1 MFGGIFGKK
10 RAGAKPQASSPTSK
24 ASAAQPSVEMI
35 RVYDNFGRE
44 LEMPKEE
51 WRTRVLPGAIQGA
64 WNDADRLYSVVA
76 GALGDGL
83 FSDVLAAAGRAAEL
97 EPANPRG
104 ACVYAIALM
113 KVGRPEEAERV
124 LASYVERNG
133 EDGAVLTNLAKA
145 QAERGDEVQ
154 SGRTLWR
161 ALEVDPNQ
169 DNGLGWYWALVRER
183 DGDAAGVEALRGVA
197 NLPGSWRAQLWLA
210 RLALQSGGVGDA
222 LDLYDQSLGRMPTPT
237 PADALTQ
244 MSGDLGNAG
253 CSWANGWRQ
262 PHQSID
268 RHWETRSG

>member
-161 ALEVDPNQ
+161 ALEVDPTS
-169 DNGLGWYWALVRER
+169 R
-183 DGDAAGVEALRGVA
+183 
-197 NLPGSWRAQLWLA
+197 
-210 RLALQSGGVGDA
+210 
-222 LDLYDQSLGRMPTPT
+222 
-237 PADALTQ
+237 
-244 MSGDLGNAG
+244 
-253 CSWANGWRQ
+253 
-262 PHQSID
+262 
-268 RHWETRSG
+268 TRSIWMV